1 MTRTR
6 RSAPRH
12 KATSA
17 AVRYLLEVFPRNHS
31 LAEPGKNSPSTGPHA
46 VTVDAVSVIVIVYSS
61 YWLPPYA
68 GRRRPVE
75 ENQSTSITAEIRT
88 KETS

>member
-6 RSAPRH
+6 RSVPRH

-31 LAEPGKNSPSTGPHA
+31 LAEPGKNSPSTAPHA
-46 VTVDAVSVIVIVYSS
+46 VAVDAVSVIVDS
-61 YWLPPYA
+61 YLVPPDA
-68 GRRRPVE
+68 AAP
-75 ENQSTSITAEIRT
+75 
-88 KETS
+88 